1 MERSPAAN
9 AAEPPGEDGGFET
22 GQRRPPRITFS
33 DNSSSLIR
41 CIPNERATF
50 FVKIDCAEEDEA
62 ELLPFKFEWTR
73 GDIPIE
79 NSDRF
84 RITATSNAVQL
95 AVEHVQRED
104 AGHYTLFARTKSQ
117 DVVRRHVE
125 LIVEDRSTGDDP
137 PVFLRRLLDLSVK
150 VGTRTRLLTEIRSS
164 TDLKL
169 TWYRNDRRVCANDRI
184 TEVNE
189 GTFHYLEISPV
200 TLDDGGQWMLM
211 AENFGGRNSCLG
223 TLNVLVPKAY
233 KAPEFVEELRAVLTE
248 QGTVSLECK
257 VVGVPTPHLRWF
269 KDSKEIKAGDIF
281 ALTANADDPT
291 SLGTYTCEARNCM
304 GVTYS
309 SSKVHVV
316 GRGSREGSLKPADS
330 VASNAPPP
338 IFTNELRDL
347 SLLIGETIILG
358 CQVVVPPWP
367 KSVCWYNANGRV
379 ETGERYKLIEDG
391 LGVYMIEVKPSES
404 CDGGEWKCVVTSFD
418 GSVGITSCT
427 VAMDIPRNYRKPRF
441 MESLRAVLTE
451 EGLVSFECKV
461 VGFPTPVLKWFK
473 DGHELKPGDVYQ
485 LTGTNSLGTYCCIAR
500 NCMGETSST
509 AVLTVEDIQN
519 QLTEEE
525 RLVFSQQSQNQA
537 PKFLTGLKSTDAKIN
552 EPFQFKVVV
561 KATPDPILSWFRD
574 ELPIDPNE
582 RYNHYRGENEEWLLD
597 IRAVEFVDQAEWKC
611 VAVNDF
617 GTSITSCFLKLQI
630 PRHYK
635 KPRFLECLR
644 AVLTEEGAVN
654 LECKVIGVPQPALKW
669 YKDGV
674 ELKPGDIHRII
685 SGQDGTCCL
694 GTYTCEARNC
704 MGVVASSASLLG
716 FEDAQKGQQQKSEQL
731 HENELQRNYSL
742 STIQEERTS
751 QLYET
756 PVGDITI
763 DDKGDVSFSFDGKEV
778 SVSLYETP
786 DLTEEEA
793 LKIVEM
799 YADQISEH
807 VTEHNIVELPPLRFV
822 KETSQSGKLLMEAV
836 VIDIS
841 PEYFTVE
848 DDMRTEADMDDISIN
863 EITVHGSSGRED
875 KVDKETEQ
883 YVQQSF
889 DKMEEELSL
898 SAPIR
903 KRKKSKPTETD
914 EFFSL
919 SKASASGSQGEEE
932 TSDLQTFASAQMSA
946 SQKGASAAQNSPEKD
961 KDSVAPP
968 KRKKSKKPTDS
979 DSSKTTEDE
988 ARLQDISGAVGDGLL
1003 VRPSSHAKAVTDENE
1018 INKNLIALV
1027 PLAKLLRVIENHLTA
1042 VENEVMEQSTMMMTP
1057 SAADQSI
1064 AIIRNI
1070 IDPIKQIESKL
1081 RVYSGET
1088 QIDALIQSM
1097 DEDIRRLHM
1106 GLQVIEKCV
1115 EIDETGATLI
1125 QRTSVCIIDS
1135 VADQMKR
1142 ALEELKIVSR
1152 KFESE
1157 CLRSQI
1163 ELTADDIQ
1171 QGLEITQ
1178 GTIKSQALLQ
1188 EAQELEAAKHF
1199 SEAVEKMQE
1208 VPDSISFATI
1218 SEANL
1223 PSEASA
1229 LKEIC
1234 QPVAKIQE
1242 ALERVEMELSLEESE
1257 EQIYKKVHQKVL
1269 ESIVEPIKQLQSTL
1283 QAIEDKT
1290 ESLVGSES
1298 MEQKINMAILDIV
1311 TPPLFELNKGLEVI
1325 LNEKSD
1331 SVEGGMLT
1339 VSTVESMVPPL
1350 QEIQNGLAQ
1359 LGQDLESGQANVP
1372 QEEHRSEPALDVA
1385 DTQKLLQSFAQAV
1398 LHFETNIER
1407 ISPRLS
1413 SNVKIRL
1420 LNLKDELSALIST
1433 ILEKNITGHHI
1444 ELLDRL
1450 KRPVDELNY
1459 CIRQTEVKN
1468 MTGSLADLIEPL
1480 SMLQE
1485 NTQKGH
1491 GRLLTAREPDQQ
1503 ALQTLDNIR
1512 SIIRNVVIDI
1522 EEHEFKILQQE
1533 IQQDEEQA
1541 SQQQDKS
1548 FSALRKVLE
1557 TKVSLEEAV
1566 GNIETLQEALN
1577 KISESPKASERVK
1590 TSSNEAQVYL
1600 LRILQIAKGLAT
1612 FSEAETTL
1620 DVNEANTTRI
1630 LFECGKSFDDL
1641 AKALDSPESLT
1652 EIEFLNALNQF
1663 GDIVGQQKQ
1672 SMDEKLSIASP
1683 LSSLIHVLEN
1693 LKPPK
1698 ASMEDLSTLD
1708 DVSVLKSAAES
1719 LHTEPEA
1726 EPLSAEKPS
1735 PVAVLLSDLNQG
1747 ITSVLSH
1754 CEDPDVVSL
1763 TGTGA
1768 QQVQEALVK
1777 MQELQNSLALVQE
1790 TNVVE
1795 AAHPL
1800 SEASQQGTFAEAL
1813 CSLERCVL
1821 QVEECLAHSGVES
1834 LTDLELSKLKTL
1846 ATPLRDVRQYCEQID
1861 VQLLENVTDISTQGD
1876 ISELKSSGHQQ
1887 TVSDHVQEVA
1897 VIEEEPIVEVFD
1909 IQQGVA
1915 SGIKQLEACLEV
1927 TQTDANK
1934 ELQQVGQ
1941 IMEQLKSDL
1950 ENIQTAL
1957 VADTAQQETVLA
1969 QAEIART
1976 MFRLK
1981 ESLVHTYE
1989 SGLVDSLE
1997 NVESAFEDILL
2008 SLPILETQLAEEM
2021 FVKIEKA
2028 FGNFVAHCDRL
2039 AAVDHQQLKSLK
2051 KPIENLV
2058 RSIGAVAT
2066 QPTVDVDKSSA
2077 VVVQLQ
2083 TSLMAAFRS
2092 LNEVSEQVGND
2103 VLGGLLKTQSSLV
2116 TVFDFIENN
2125 DSIIRVIELL
2135 QEIDSIT
2142 AELKALCE
2150 IPVEPTVPIDI
2161 SVIIENVLS
2170 GKAFLTEIEEGLQA
2184 NSPQCV
2190 LLLDENTEDIA
2201 QLEATLIQIEKEIL
2215 SQPQL
2220 TQITAKQFT
2229 LIDTLQLQIRN
2240 LQEKLKK
2247 LNVFLSELQSQSD
2260 VSSPESAL
2268 DTNLDNKEGSGSQE
2282 DIEPEAK
2289 RAKLLEINQQ
2299 QVSDTSVFTQGEHLE
2314 TTQDSKK
2321 AKEKESEVQK
2331 EKQSY
2336 EEKALQGKSV
2346 VDQKEEDGLKPH
2358 PEKTVDPEIQQD
2370 VKSTF
2375 EKENDDKEVILEAL
2389 AKKLSQ
2395 SLNNIEN
2402 NEEIKSII
2410 ADSQDILDNIND
2422 IDKVSKLIFK
2432 LREHIVHTY
2441 DGKPPEEQADKELA
2455 EEIIESL
2462 FAACPDA
2469 TKQVIQNCIKEI
2481 KTNVI
2486 LTKAAIQLIDDSNMF
2501 TKPSLLVPKLVNL
2514 ERISEKTQMELNID
2528 KSSEKMICLQQ
2539 NLMDIFIILD
2549 DLVDKK
2555 TETINPKI
2563 EDIKKLLLSEY
2574 DYIEKK
2580 QGQLNTA
2587 VVHGKIEII
2596 TQKILTICEDFK
2608 DFIEKQNQNNE
2619 ALGIKEAEEKA
2630 EDVVDHL
2637 IEGQK
2642 SEIGATDEKQLK
2654 IETQK
2659 QADKDFKQESQK
2671 TKETVV
2677 AANKISEENIE
2688 ESIKPEIKET
2698 ETKLK
2703 NAKAL
2708 EKQIL
2713 EEKEIKVEAQKQA
2726 DKDVDQKSQ
2735 KPEVT
2740 EVVAEKISEENIEES
2755 IKPEIKE
2762 TETKSQKAEALEKQI
2777 LEEKQIEV
2785 EAQKQA
2791 DKDVNQKSQKP
2802 KVTEVVAEKISEENI
2817 EESIKPKLK
2826 ETETKSQ
2833 KAEAL
2838 EKQILKEK
2846 QMEVEA
2852 QKQADK
2858 DVDQKSQKPEVTEVV
2873 AEKISEENIE
2883 ESIKPEIKET
2893 KTKSQKAEALE
2904 KQILEK
2910 KQMETNAQKQADQ
2923 GLDQKSQKPEQTE
2936 VVTEKISD
2944 ENIEKSINPEIKE
2957 TETKSQKAEALEKQI
2972 LEEKQMEVEAQK
2984 QADKDVDQKSQKP
2997 EETEVVT
3004 EKISDE
3010 NIEKSIKPEIKET
3023 ETKSQKAEA
3032 LEKQILEEKQM
3043 EVEAQKQADKDVD
3056 QKSQKPEETEVVA
3069 EKISEENINESI
3081 KPEIKETETKS
3092 QKAEALEK
3100 QILEE
3105 KQMEVEAQKQAD
3117 KDVDQ
3122 KSQKPEVTEVVA
3134 EKISEENI
3142 EESIKPKLKETETK
3156 SQKAEA
3162 LEKQILK
3169 EKQMEVEAQKQADKD
3184 VDQKSQK
3191 PEVTEVVAEKI
3202 SEENIEES
3210 IKPEI
3215 KETKTKSQKAEA
3227 LEKQILEKKQME
3239 TNAQKQADQGLDQK
3253 SQKPEQTEVVTEK
3266 ISDENIEK
3274 SINPEI
3280 KETETKSQKAE
3291 ALEKQILEEKQM
3303 EVEAQKQADKDVD
3316 QKSQKPEETEVVTEK
3331 ISDENIEKSIKPEIK
3346 ETETKSQKAEA
3357 LEKQILEEK
3366 QMEVEAQKQAD
3377 KDVDQKSQKPEET
3390 EVVAE
3395 KISEENINESIKP
3408 EIKETE
3414 TKSQK
3419 AEALEKQILE
3429 EKQMEVEAQKQAN
3442 KDVDQKSQKPEETEV
3457 VTEKISDE
3465 NIEKSIKPEI
3475 KETETKSQ
3483 KAEALEKQILEEKQM
3498 EVEAQKQADK
3508 DVDQKSQKPEETEV
3522 VTEKISDENIEKSI
3536 KPEIKEMETKSQKAE
3551 ALEKQILEEK
3561 EMEVEAQKQADKD
3574 VDQKSQK
3581 SEETDVV
3588 AQKISEEN
3596 IEESIKP
3603 VIRETETKS
3612 QKAEALEKQIL
3623 EEKQMEVEA
3632 QKQADKDVDQ
3642 KSQKPEVTDVV
3653 AEKISEENINES
3665 IKPEI
3670 KETETKSQKAE
3681 ALEKQILEEKQME
3694 LEAQKQAHK
3703 DVDQKSQK
3711 PEVTEVVAEKISEE
3725 NIEESMKPEI
3735 KETET
3740 KSQKAEAL
3748 KKQILEEKQ
3757 MEVEA
3762 QKQANKDVDQ
3772 KSQKPEVTEV
3782 VAEKISE
3789 ENIEESIK
3797 PEIKETETKSQK
3809 AEALE
3814 KQILEEKQMEVE
3826 AQKQAN
3832 KDVDQKSQKPEV
3844 TEVVA
3849 EKTSVENI
3857 EKSIKP
3863 EIKEVETKSQKA
3875 EALEKQ
3881 ILEEKQM
3888 EVEAQRHVDKD
3899 VRQNSQQ
3906 REVSE
3911 IVVEKTLQDKPKKP
3925 EMARAV
3931 EKLVLAEKQ
3940 IEVEGQTQAETALE
3954 QKSQK
3959 TEVTEVVA
3967 EKIYEEKVEDSKKCE
3982 TKGSESK
3989 IEKAKSVEKQVLEE
4003 KKAKSQKERLTNLNV
4018 IFMKLSQEV
4027 IPSNNAILAESQYTI
4042 NNLEDIDAVAK
4053 LMLKIRDHIAYTFT
4067 GTKASDQKN
4076 KKLFELFIESL
4087 CDACPEATEQV
4098 MLNYLKEIR
4107 TNVILTKAAIQLID
4121 DCNMFT
4127 KPSLLI
4133 PKLVNLERVSN
4144 KIQSETHV
4152 DKSSEKM
4159 ISLQQSLMDIFV
4171 ILDDLLDEKTEI
4183 LKPRIEQIKTLLL
4196 TEYDYIEKKE
4206 GQLHTAVING
4216 KIKVVTQNILN
4227 IIEDLKQLTGE
4238 QCQESIKELE
4248 LGKVSQKEIAATDQI
4263 SKEIFEESR
4272 KAEKISEEKVEESQ
4286 KTEIKDSKTKSK
4298 KAKASEKKPIEEE
4311 KLEGKNQKQAEVA
4324 ADKKTQKAEVSEVVA
4339 ENISEEKVE
4348 ESQKAEIKD
4357 SEAKSKKAKASE
4369 KKSIEE
4375 EKLEDKN
4382 HKQAEVSADKK
4393 AQKADVSEVVAEKIS
4408 EDNVEEIQQPE
4419 IKDSEAKS
4427 KKAKALEKKPI
4438 EEEKLEGRNQKQA
4451 EVAADK
4457 KAQKAEV
4464 LEVVAEKISDEM
4476 VEESQKTKVKDSEAK
4491 SKKAKALEKEPI
4503 EEEKLEDKNQKQA
4516 EVAADKKTQKAE
4528 VSDVV
4533 AENISE
4539 EKVEESQKTEVKDS
4553 EIKSKK
4559 AKASEKKPIEEEKLE
4574 DKNQK
4579 QVEVAAD
4586 KKTQKAE
4593 VSEVVA
4599 EMLSEERVEES
4610 QKTEIKDSETKS
4622 KKAKAS
4628 EKKPIEEDKLED
4640 KNQKQAEV
4648 AADKKAQKAEASE
4661 VVAEKISEE
4670 NVKERQQTEVK
4681 DSEAKSKKAKA
4692 SEKKPIEEEKLEDK
4706 NQKQAE
4712 VAADKKAQKAEASE
4726 VVAEKISEKRVEE
4739 SQKAEIKD
4747 SEIKSKKAKASEKKP
4762 IEEEKLEDKNQKQA
4776 EVAADKEAQKAEV
4789 SEVVAEKISE
4799 EKVEERQK
4807 TEVKD
4812 SEAKSKKA
4820 KASEKKLIEEEQLE
4834 DKNQKQVEVAAGK
4847 KTQKAEVSEVVAEK
4861 ISEEKVEKSQKTEVK
4876 DSDAKSKKVK
4886 ASEKKPIEEE
4896 KLDDKNQKQVE
4907 VAADK
4912 KTQKAEAS
4920 EVVAEKI
4927 SEEKMQ
4933 ESQKGEVK
4941 DSDAKSKKAK
4951 ASEKKPIEEEKLE
4964 DKNQKQ
4970 TEIAADEKNKVNK
4983 IDDVNDGKVERT
4995 TVLDEESVIPKRKL
5009 YDAEETADS
5018 VSFQAYKSMG
5028 SEYKDRKESRSA
5040 KRKPTVDIQLTNRN
5054 TASGSDLKLTC
5065 GLSGHDMSVQWF
5077 KENCPIENGAKY
5089 KRTLNDGLSCLEIKS
5104 VELSDSGIY
5113 RCIASNQNGEV
5124 ETSCLVTIYE
5134 APSSKFGTPPI
5145 FTRNIRDAY
5154 HSQGNQ
5160 LTLECKVSGSPK
5172 PHIYWQRD
5180 NTLLPIEGSKYQ
5192 YAEQSDGVKL
5202 LTINNFGSNDSGLYT
5217 CYAESENGQM
5227 KISKFVQASDYVRE
5241 RTTEKKPIDKV
5252 IQEIKREE
5260 SAPASA
5266 SDNAAAK
5273 AKAREAKLRLNLE
5286 TSLKAMTIGSGN
5298 KAQLICYVTGI
5309 SEDVHWLRNEERV
5322 TKDARHKIYNINGAI
5337 SLEIYDARVEDSGH
5351 YRCVVKNSRQTVES
5365 AGQLSVLDQSTG
5377 SLPQSFS
5384 SGITESYDAQRNEIV
5399 LSCQVNGRPNVS
5411 WMRDDHS
5418 ICNNRYRAIE
5428 EPGGVRKLIIRNP
5441 ISSDCGIFACY
5452 AEHEDRI
5459 DSTSTTIKAADL
5471 KRLIN
5476 VSQEE
5481 ITSISDYDSSHW
5493 SRSQSHLSAGTQVNG
5508 NGELHRAGDRVLR
5521 SVGKAKPLFNT
5532 LLHDRTVSEGANL
5545 RLVCAVSGD
5554 ENTHIEWLKNHKPL
5568 PRGDNRYQTLY
5579 LNGEASLE
5587 IFAAVADDSG
5597 NYTCCATNDFGESL
5611 THAQLR
5617 VYKNFKEATLPSTF
5631 TQPIRDTYSLNE
5643 NELVLDCRVRGQP
5656 RPEIQWVKGTEPIEA
5671 SEKYKLSDQA
5681 DGYAKLTI
5689 VNPTEKD
5696 SGIYWCVARN
5706 EGAENKISHQVDFK
5720 GRQNYSLQ
5728 KTHGFFHRDPNKPHF
5743 LLPLGNQTVC
5753 NGGTVAI
5760 SAEFMQTSTP
5770 IEVKWLRDRRVVDGP
5785 NVKALADKGV
5795 YTLTIM
5801 NAGPE
5806 VEGTYTCRASNAFG
5820 RIESNVN
5827 VDVAVGA
5834 EKDERPPLFLSRPDT
5849 EMKIAVGDPFSLSFR
5864 IAGDPKPKLT
5874 FMKGTK
5880 DITQSDR
5887 VSKEVSDDYTR
5898 FSVQQAQISDSGT
5911 YFVVARNNF
5920 GTDRIFVTVTVNP
5933 RARSATPTQPR
5944 WGLPLDSY
5952 SDTSYFRDPPGCIST
5967 EPLVVDSGPTH
5978 ISLSWGKP
5986 VSANSAPV
5994 MAYKVE
6000 AWVVGH
6006 EGGAY
6011 WRELGLTPINSFDAF
6026 NLKANV
6032 EYHFRVTPK
6041 NRYGWGPTVQTSS
6054 PLQVGGVECLP
6065 EFVKILPGQAK
6076 ALLGSSFTLQCNMR
6090 GAPRPQVNWFKD
6102 GIQLSSSSERVK
6114 IRQIG
6119 STCALTIATVSELD
6133 SGRYTCEATNSKGRV
6148 STFARLQ
6155 VVSDSRIY
6163 EADSRLK
6170 EIAHGRNVAD
6180 VGDSLPIF
6188 TMRLRDRRV
6197 QVTYP
6202 VRLTCQIVGYPVPE
6216 ILWYK
6221 DDLPIHTGRKHLI
6234 SAEGQFFTLEIAAT
6248 TLDDSGTYTCLA
6260 KNELGSVSCHCTLV
6274 VDKGIRAYISPDFYV
6289 PLDPFYI
6296 FREGS
6301 EIRLST
6307 KVEAY
6312 PSVGVTWH
6320 RNGMRL
6326 RPSRRLT
6333 ATLDSN
6339 GFVELIIAEATVRDA
6354 GIYVCVASNVVGK
6367 VETIC
6372 RVAIEE
6378 EEDKAMAQPRQLEI
6392 PSIKTDDLPY
6402 SKEPLFV
6409 VKPRSSEAY
6418 EGDNVIIFCEVVG
6431 DPKPEVVWLRD
6442 FLNPEY
6448 YKDAP
6453 HFRRIGEGPEY
6464 RLEIPSAKLDFTG
6477 TYSVIA
6483 SNCHGEAKAVISLQI
6498 FAKDILNKSRMDK
6511 VHTRHGN
6518 IETLPRFVRNLR
6530 NLRCCDGDAISLE
6543 CHVEADPEPFII
6555 WEKDGHVVPSDRDYV
6570 MSFDG
6575 TKATLSIPRV
6585 YPEDEGEYTCVA
6597 KNSVGRS
6604 LSSACII
6611 VDVPEEKENMLSRQL
6626 TRPSGLLSAH
6636 STPRSTPRSTPA
6648 RSFSPLRLSY
6658 RTSSIDLSGISERR
6672 RSDARNAI
6680 TAPKFLAIPYNRVVE
6695 EGDSVRFQCA
6705 ISGHPTPWATW
6716 DKDGLIVTPTPRIA
6730 VKEIDDLR
6738 IIEID
6743 EVSFDDAG
6751 LYRVTLENDF
6761 GRIEATARLD
6771 VIRSSRYSKSPSVRS
6786 VRASSSR
6793 RNAHLYR
6800 RIMGPSTA
6808 IGGRMALASG
6818 YRGSSVP
6825 SVRFYHNN
6833 VELEESERV
6842 HILLQEEQSVALLI
6856 VDNVA
6861 REDEGLYTCII
6872 SGDHDPLISSTAV
6885 TFHEPNAE
6893 IPRRR
6898 AVITEPLP
6906 EITKSLEG
6914 EVIDLCCAIDCD
6926 EPYSYVWLR
6935 NGEILPDSDE
6945 FNYIDHGNGR
6955 LCLRI
6960 NDAFDIDSGTYSCQ
6974 VFTDSASPWSWS
6986 STCHSDALSM
6996 DCSTSGELC
7005 VLERDLRRQNEECVQ
7020 LLKSPLPVVCG
7031 TGEEALFYARVF
7043 PCQAEAEWY
7052 LNGQLLAPSDDS
7064 LNMTLESYPDGIR
7077 LLRMRDVSTSR
7088 SGEICLQVKHPQAE
7102 SRRIPAARTYTTL
7115 LVLPAIRGN
7124 SSGSSLAARSCILR
7138 RPEDCTAL
7146 IGGHVRLSVRFEPFP
7161 GTKVVWYKAC
7171 HPIVESS
7178 NVTIRTSGQQSTL
7191 YITDIS
7197 ADDSGK
7203 YTVEVMNDYGVE
7215 ASAASVAVE
7224 GPPEPPSGQPS
7235 VSLGPDRVAVAWCGP
7250 PYDGGCMITGFII
7263 EMQTLGEDC
7272 DADNWQQVTRVVD
7285 TLAYTVKNLQPQRQ
7299 YRFRIRAENIHGRSE
7314 PGQASELVQITGKPQ
7329 RSTADASDLFGQSV
7343 SVQSGGD
7350 FKSRFEIIEELGKGR
7365 FGIVYKV
7372 QERGQPEQ
7380 LLAAKVI
7387 KCIKAH
7393 DRQKVLE
7400 EISIMRSLQHPK
7412 LLQLAASFESPRE
7425 IVMVMEY
7432 ITGGELFERVV
7443 ADDFTL
7449 TEMDCILFLRQVCDG
7464 VAYMHGQSVVHLDLK
7479 PENIMCHTRTSH
7491 QIKIIDFGL
7500 AQRLDTNAPVRVLFG
7515 TPEFIPPE
7523 IISYEPIGFKSDMW
7537 SVGVICYVLLSGLSP
7552 FMGDT
7557 DVETFSN
7564 ITRADY
7570 DYDDEAFDCVSQE
7583 AKDFISQLL
7592 VHRKEDRLTA
7602 QQCLESKWLCQR
7614 HDEHL
7619 SNNKICTDKLKKFII
7634 RRKWQKTGNAIR
7646 ALGRMANLSVS
7657 RRNSAIAMGALSSP
7671 RPSISGLS
7679 MLTAS
7684 AIGMGMGM
7692 STQMSSLHEEEDDFS
7707 AEMPPVEKR
7716 TVLKLRDKSQCSE
7729 RSDSGYSECS
7739 NCSGAQETLLL
7750 SLAKSKLEAIAKA
7763 SSSSLSVVQD
7773 TELHPVSLELPA
7785 KGGEAI
7791 MRSDFTNTI
7800 KMRKKSLEDSAAR
7813 EKPKSKP
7820 QVKPLCES
7828 KLKVS
7833 QLKDRFQ
7840 ASPAPASA
7848 SASAANKPPLAF
7860 EPYKIAKVAS
7870 VGRISRTEESGKTGR
7885 GTGASLPSGATKG
7898 RPPQARSMPSSP
7910 LPQRSATPTRLM
7922 SQRVREAAERLA
7934 QQHTVASAQR
7944 QFGNAKGNGTAN
7956 ASSNGNGNTASTAST
7971 ETGRESRARR
7981 LINRFNNETQHI
7993 TS

>member
-9 AAEPPGEDGGFET
+9 AAEPPGEDGGFEAD
-22 GQRRPPRITFS
+22 QRRPPRITFS

-50 FVKIDCAEEDEA
+50 FVKIDCAEEDEP

-189 GTFHYLEISPV
+189 GTFHYLEVSPV

-338 IFTNELRDL
+338 IFTNELRDM
-347 SLLIGETIILG
+347 SLLIGDTIILG

-379 ETGERYKLIEDG
+379 ETAERYKLIEDG

-519 QLTEEE
+519 QLTDEE
-525 RLVFSQQSQNQA
+525 RLVFTQQNQNQA

-597 IRAVEFVDQAEWKC
+597 IKAVEFVDQAEWKC

-716 FEDAQKGQQQKSEQL
+716 FEDAQKSQQQKSEQL

-863 EITVHGSSGRED
+863 EITVHGSSGREE
-875 KVDKETEQ
+875 KVDKETQQ
-883 YVQQSF
+883 YVQESF

-946 SQKGASAAQNSPEKD
+946 SQKGASGAQTSPEKD
-961 KDSVAPP
+961 KDSTAPP

-1003 VRPSSHAKAVTDENE
+1003 VTPSSHAKAVTDENE

-1027 PLAKLLRVIENHLTA
+1027 PLAKLLKVIENHLTA

-1157 CLRSQI
+1157 CLRAQI

-1290 ESLVGSES
+1290 ESLAGSES

-1359 LGQDLESGQANVP
+1359 LGQDLESGQATMP

-1433 ILEKNITGHHI
+1433 ILERDITGHHV

-1630 LFECGKSFDDL
+1630 LFECGKSFADL
-1641 AKALDSPESLT
+1641 AKALDSPDSLT
-1652 EIEFLNALNQF
+1652 EKEFINALNQF

-1683 LSSLIHVLEN
+1683 LSSLIHVLDN
-1693 LKPPK
+1693 LKPLK

-1719 LHTEPEA
+1719 LPTEPEA

-1735 PVAVLLSDLNQG
+1735 PFAVLLSDLNQG

-1763 TGTGA
+1763 SGTGA
-1768 QQVQEALVK
+1768 QHVQEALVK

-1821 QVEECLAHSGVES
+1821 QVEECMAHSGVES
-1834 LTDLELSKLKTL
+1834 LTDLELSKLKAL

-1861 VQLLENVTDISTQGD
+1861 VQLLENLADISTQGD
-1876 ISELKSSGHQQ
+1876 ISDLKSSGHQQ
-1887 TVSDHVQEVA
+1887 TVSDHIQEVA
-1897 VIEEEPIVEVFD
+1897 VVEEEPKVEVFD

-1934 ELQQVGQ
+1934 ELQQVGK

-1957 VADTAQQETVLA
+1957 VTDTVQQETVLA

-2021 FVKIEKA
+2021 FGKIEKA
-2028 FGNFVAHCDRL
+2028 FGNFVAYCERL
-2039 AAVDHQQLKSLK
+2039 EAVDHQQLKTLK
-2051 KPIENLV
+2051 NPIENLA

-2092 LNEVSEQVGND
+2092 LNEASEQVGNE

-2125 DSIIRVIELL
+2125 DNTIRVIELL

-2142 AELKALCE
+2142 SELKALSE

-2184 NSPQCV
+2184 NSPQCI

-2201 QLEATLIQIEKEIL
+2201 QLEATLVQIEKEIL

-2229 LIDTLQLQIRN
+2229 LIDTLQLQISI

-2268 DTNLDNKEGSGSQE
+2268 DTDLDNKEGSGSQE

-2289 RAKLLEINQQ
+2289 RPKLLEIDQQ
-2299 QVSDTSVFTQGEHLE
+2299 LDSDTSVITQEVPPE
-2314 TTQDSKK
+2314 TTEDSKK
-2321 AKEKESEVQK
+2321 SKKKESETQTENQLK
-2331 EKQSY
+2331 EKSVIDLKVT
-2336 EEKALQGKSV
+2336 EPTLEKAKI
-2346 VDQKEEDGLKPH
+2346 DKMEKPSELASQVAS
-2358 PEKTVDPEIQQD
+2358 PEC
-2370 VKSTF
+2370 
-2375 EKENDDKEVILEAL
+2375 ILEAL
-2389 AKKLSQ
+2389 TEKLSQ
-2395 SLNNIEN
+2395 SLNNSAN

-2410 ADSQDILDNIND
+2410 TESQDILENIND
-2422 IDKVSKLIFK
+2422 IDKVSKSIFK

-2441 DGKPPEEQADKELA
+2441 DGKPPEEQTDKELA

-2462 FAACPDA
+2462 FDACPEA
-2469 TKQVIQNCIKEI
+2469 TEHVIQNYIKEI

-2486 LTKAAIQLIDDSNMF
+2486 LTKAAIQLIDDSKMF

-2514 ERISEKTQMELNID
+2514 ERISEKTQLEQHFD
-2528 KSSEKMICLQQ
+2528 KSSEKMISLQQ

-2549 DLVDKK
+2549 DLLDEK
-2555 TETINPKI
+2555 TEKINPKI
-2563 EDIKKLLLSEY
+2563 EEIKKILLSEY

-2587 VVHGKIEII
+2587 VIHGQIQII

-2608 DFIEKQNQNNE
+2608 DLIEKQNQNKDE
-2619 ALGIKEAEEKA
+2619 AIEIKIAEEKA
-2630 EDVVDHL
+2630 EDVVDHSVT
-2637 IEGQK
+2637 EQK
-2642 SEIGATDEKQLK
+2642 SEISVTANKSESARVLEKHILDEMQLEIEVQKQADKDLEQESQEPEVTEVVVEKVSEEKIEELKKTEMKDTDTTSEMAKVLEKQILEEMQLEVKAHTQADTDVEPKSQIPEVSEIVVEKISEEKIADPKQAEIKDTETKSEKVEAVDEQILAEQYLDVTTQKQDDEQKPEASEVVSEKISEEIIEESKKPETKKTETKSQKAEALEKRLLEEKQLEVEAQKQADKDVEQKPQKSEESEVVAEK
-2654 IETQK
+2654 IFQEKIEEPKKPEIKDADTKSVMAKVLEKQILEDKQMEVEAQKQADNDFEQKSQKPEVSEVVAEKTSEEKIEEPKKAEIKDTEIISEKAEDLDKQILPEQHMDVETQK
-2659 QADKDFKQESQK
+2659 QADQDAEQK
-2671 TKETVV
+2671 HQKPETCEVISE
-2677 AANKISEENIE
+2677 KISEENIE
-2688 ESIKPEIKET
+2688 VPKKPKIMETDTKSQKAEALEKRLIEEKQLEIEAQKQSDKDVELKYQKPEVTEVVAEKISQEKIDEPKKPEIKDT
-2698 ETKLK
+2698 ENKAEK
-2703 NAKAL
+2703 AKAL

-2713 EEKEIKVEAQKQA
+2713 EERLMEVEAQTQANTDVEQKSLIPEVTEVVAEKISVEKTEEPKKPEIKDTDAKSEKAKVLEKHILEDKQMEVDAQKQA
-2726 DKDVDQKSQ
+2726 DKDIEQKSQ

-2740 EVVAEKISEENIEES
+2740 EVVAEKISEEKIEDPK
-2755 IKPEIKE
+2755 KPELTD
-2762 TETKSQKAEALEKQI
+2762 TETKSEKAKALEKQI
-2777 LEEKQIEV
+2777 LEEKQLEVEAQKPADRDVEQKSQKPEVSEVVVEKVSEEKIEDPKKPELTDTETKSEKAKALEKQVLEEKQLEVKAQKPADRDVEQKSQKPEVSEVVVEKMSEEKIEDAKKAEIKDTETKSEKVEAVDEQILAEQHLDVATREHIDKDGQQKPESSEVVSEKISEENIEEPKRPEIKAEALEKRLLEEKQYEV

-2791 DKDVNQKSQKP
+2791 DKDV
-2802 KVTEVVAEKISEENI
+2802 V
-2817 EESIKPKLK
+2817 
-2826 ETETKSQ
+2826 
-2833 KAEAL
+2833 
-2838 EKQILKEK
+2838 
-2846 QMEVEA
+2846 
-2852 QKQADK
+2852 
-2858 DVDQKSQKPEVTEVV
+2858 QKSQKPEVTEVF

-2883 ESIKPEIKET
+2883 VPKKPVIT
-2893 KTKSQKAEALE
+2893 
-2904 KQILEK
+2904 
-2910 KQMETNAQKQADQ
+2910 D
-2923 GLDQKSQKPEQTE
+2923 
-2936 VVTEKISD
+2936 
-2944 ENIEKSINPEIKE
+2944 
-2957 TETKSQKAEALEKQI
+2957 TETKSEKAKALEKQI
-2972 LEEKQMEVEAQK
+2972 LEEKQLEVETQK
-2984 QADKDVDQKSQKP
+2984 QADRDV
-2997 EETEVVT
+2997 E
-3004 EKISDE
+3004 
-3010 NIEKSIKPEIKET
+3010 
-3023 ETKSQKAEA
+3023 
-3032 LEKQILEEKQM
+3032 
-3043 EVEAQKQADKDVD
+3043 
-3056 QKSQKPEETEVVA
+3056 
-3069 EKISEENINESI
+3069 
-3081 KPEIKETETKS
+3081 
-3092 QKAEALEK
+3092 
-3100 QILEE
+3100 
-3105 KQMEVEAQKQAD
+3105 
-3117 KDVDQ
+3117 Q
-3122 KSQKPEVTEVVA
+3122 KSQKPEVTKVVPG
-3134 EKISEENI
+3134 KISEENI
-3142 EESIKPKLKETETK
+3142 EESK
-3156 SQKAEA
+3156 
-3162 LEKQILK
+3162 
-3169 EKQMEVEAQKQADKD
+3169 
-3184 VDQKSQK
+3184 
-3191 PEVTEVVAEKI
+3191 
-3202 SEENIEES
+3202 
-3210 IKPEI
+3210 KPEI
-3215 KETKTKSQKAEA
+3215 KET
-3227 LEKQILEKKQME
+3227 
-3239 TNAQKQADQGLDQK
+3239 
-3253 SQKPEQTEVVTEK
+3253 QT
-3266 ISDENIEK
+3266 
-3274 SINPEI
+3274 
-3280 KETETKSQKAE
+3280 Q
-3291 ALEKQILEEKQM
+3291 
-3303 EVEAQKQADKDVD
+3303 
-3316 QKSQKPEETEVVTEK
+3316 
-3331 ISDENIEKSIKPEIK
+3331 
-3346 ETETKSQKAEA
+3346 
-3357 LEKQILEEK
+3357 
-3366 QMEVEAQKQAD
+3366 
-3377 KDVDQKSQKPEET
+3377 
-3390 EVVAE
+3390 
-3395 KISEENINESIKP
+3395 
-3408 EIKETE
+3408 
-3414 TKSQK
+3414 
-3419 AEALEKQILE
+3419 
-3429 EKQMEVEAQKQAN
+3429 
-3442 KDVDQKSQKPEETEV
+3442 
-3457 VTEKISDE
+3457 
-3465 NIEKSIKPEI
+3465 
-3475 KETETKSQ
+3475 
-3483 KAEALEKQILEEKQM
+3483 
-3498 EVEAQKQADK
+3498 
-3508 DVDQKSQKPEETEV
+3508 
-3522 VTEKISDENIEKSI
+3522 
-3536 KPEIKEMETKSQKAE
+3536 
-3551 ALEKQILEEK
+3551 
-3561 EMEVEAQKQADKD
+3561 
-3574 VDQKSQK
+3574 
-3581 SEETDVV
+3581 
-3588 AQKISEEN
+3588 
-3596 IEESIKP
+3596 
-3603 VIRETETKS
+3603 
-3612 QKAEALEKQIL
+3612 
-3623 EEKQMEVEA
+3623 
-3632 QKQADKDVDQ
+3632 
-3642 KSQKPEVTDVV
+3642 
-3653 AEKISEENINES
+3653 
-3665 IKPEI
+3665 
-3670 KETETKSQKAE
+3670 
-3681 ALEKQILEEKQME
+3681 
-3694 LEAQKQAHK
+3694 
-3703 DVDQKSQK
+3703 
-3711 PEVTEVVAEKISEE
+3711 
-3725 NIEESMKPEI
+3725 
-3735 KETET
+3735 
-3740 KSQKAEAL
+3740 SQKAEAL

-3757 MEVEA
+3757 LEVEA
-3762 QKQANKDVDQ
+3762 QKQANKIVEQQSQKPEESEVVVEKISQEKIDEPKKPEIKDTENKAEKAKALEKQILEERLMEVEAQTQANTDVEQ
-3772 KSQKPEVTEV
+3772 KSLIPEVTEV
-3782 VAEKISE
+3782 VAEKISVEKTE
-3789 ENIEESIK
+3789 EPKK
-3797 PEIKETETKSQK
+3797 PEIKDTDAKSEK
-3809 AEALE
+3809 AKVLE
-3814 KQILEEKQMEVE
+3814 KHILEDKQMEVD
-3826 AQKQAN
+3826 AQKQAD
-3832 KDVDQKSQKPEV
+3832 KDIEQKSQKPEV
-3844 TEVVA
+3844 SEVDA
-3849 EKTSVENI
+3849 EKVSQ
-3857 EKSIKP
+3857 EKID
-3863 EIKEVETKSQKA
+3863 E
-3875 EALEKQ
+3875 
-3881 ILEEKQM
+3881 
-3888 EVEAQRHVDKD
+3888 
-3899 VRQNSQQ
+3899 
-3906 REVSE
+3906 
-3911 IVVEKTLQDKPKKP
+3911 PKKP
-3925 EMARAV
+3925 E
-3931 EKLVLAEKQ
+3931 EKDTENEPEKAKSLEKQVLEGKQ
-3940 IEVEGQTQAETALE
+3940 IEAQKHADTDVE
-3954 QKSQK
+3954 QKFQK
-3959 TEVTEVVA
+3959 TEVTEVDA
-3967 EKIYEEKVEDSKKCE
+3967 EKTSEK
-3982 TKGSESK
+3982 K
-3989 IEKAKSVEKQVLEE
+3989 IEDHKKGTDTKAENSKALEKQVLEE
-4003 KKAKSQKERLTNLNV
+4003 KKAKSQEEVLKTLNDRLTD
-4018 IFMKLSQEV
+4018 LSQEV
-4027 IPSNNAILAESQYTI
+4027 SFSNNDILAECQYTI
-4042 NNLEDIDAVAK
+4042 NNLEDINAVAK
-4053 LMLKIRDHIAYTFT
+4053 FMFKIREHIVHVYS
-4067 GTKASDQKN
+4067 GTKAADQKG
-4076 KKLFELFIESL
+4076 KELFESFIESL
-4087 CDACPEATEQV
+4087 CDACPEAAEQV
-4098 MLNYLKEIR
+4098 IHNYLKEIK

-4133 PKLVNLERVSN
+4133 PKLVNLERVSM
-4144 KIQSETHV
+4144 KIQSQTHV
-4152 DKSSEKM
+4152 DKSSGKM

-4183 LKPRIEQIKTLLL
+4183 LKPKIEQIKTILLSD
-4196 TEYDYIEKKE
+4196 YDYVEKKE

-4216 KIKVVTQNILN
+4216 KIKIVTQNILTV
-4227 IIEDLKQLTGE
+4227 IEDLKEMTDKQS
-4238 QCQESIKELE
+4238 QKSIKELNQGE
-4248 LGKVSQKEIAATDQI
+4248 NVQKEISAGEEDQKGLKVLTDQ
-4263 SKEIFEESR
+4263 
-4272 KAEKISEEKVEESQ
+4272 ISEEKVEESQ
-4286 KTEIKDSKTKSK
+4286 TTEVMDSEAKSEI
-4298 KAKASEKKPIEEE
+4298 AKSSEKKPKEEE
-4311 KLEGKNQKQAEVA
+4311 KLEDKNQKQTETA
-4324 ADKKTQKAEVSEVVA
+4324 ADKKNQKAEVFEVVA
-4339 ENISEEKVE
+4339 ENIFEEKVE
-4348 ESQKAEIKD
+4348 ESQTTEVKD

-4369 KKSIEE
+4369 KI
-4375 EKLEDKN
+4375 
-4382 HKQAEVSADKK
+4382 
-4393 AQKADVSEVVAEKIS
+4393 
-4408 EDNVEEIQQPE
+4408 
-4419 IKDSEAKS
+4419 
-4427 KKAKALEKKPI
+4427 PI
-4438 EEEKLEGRNQKQA
+4438 EEEKLEGRNQKQT
-4451 EVAADK
+4451 ETAADK
-4457 KAQKAEV
+4457 KAQKGEV
-4464 LEVVAEKISDEM
+4464 SEVVAEKISVEK
-4476 VEESQKTKVKDSEAK
+4476 VEESQTTEVKDSDAK
-4491 SKKAKALEKEPI
+4491 SKRAKASEKMPI
-4503 EEEKLEDKNQKQA
+4503 EEEKLEDKNQKLT
-4516 EVAADKKTQKAE
+4516 ETAADKKA
-4528 VSDVV
+4528 
-4533 AENISE
+4533 
-4539 EKVEESQKTEVKDS
+4539 
-4553 EIKSKK
+4553 
-4559 AKASEKKPIEEEKLE
+4559 
-4574 DKNQK
+4574 
-4579 QVEVAAD
+4579 
-4586 KKTQKAE
+4586 QKAE

-4599 EMLSEERVEES
+4599 EKISVEKVEES
-4610 QKTEIKDSETKS
+4610 QT
-4622 KKAKAS
+4622 
-4628 EKKPIEEDKLED
+4628 
-4640 KNQKQAEV
+4640 
-4648 AADKKAQKAEASE
+4648 
-4661 VVAEKISEE
+4661 
-4670 NVKERQQTEVK
+4670 TEVK

-4712 VAADKKAQKAEASE
+4712 IALDKKAQKAEVSEVVAEKIFEEKVEESQKTEVKDSEAKSKKAKASEKIPIEEEKLEDKNQKQGQVDVDKKAQKAEVSE
-4726 VVAEKISEKRVEE
+4726 VVAEKISE
-4739 SQKAEIKD
+4739 A
-4747 SEIKSKKAKASEKKP
+4747 KSKKAKALEKKP

-4776 EVAADKEAQKAEV
+4776 EIALDKKAQKAEVSEIIAQKISEEMVQESQKSEVKDSDAKSKKAKALEKKPIEEEKLEDKNQKQSQIDADKKTQKADVSEVVAEKISDEKVEESQKTEAKDSEAKSKKAKALEKMPIQDEKLEDKNQKHSEIASDKKAQKAEV

-4799 EKVEERQK
+4799 EKVEESLK
-4807 TEVKD
+4807 SEVKD
-4812 SEAKSKKA
+4812 SGAKS
-4820 KASEKKLIEEEQLE
+4820 E
-4834 DKNQKQVEVAAGK
+4834 NQKQAEVAVDK
-4847 KTQKAEVSEVVAEK
+4847 KAQKAEVSEVVAEK
-4861 ISEEKVEKSQKTEVK
+4861 ISEEKVEESEKTEVMDSAAKSKKAKSSEKKSIEEEKLEDKNQKQAEVAVNKKAQKAEVSEVVAEKISEEKVVESQKTEVK
-4876 DSDAKSKKVK
+4876 DSEAKSKKAKSSEKKSIEEEKLEDKNQKQAEIAADKIAQKAEVSVVVEEKISEEKVEERKKTEVMDSDAKSKKAKSAKKKSIEEEKLEDKNQKQAEITVDKKAQKAEVSEVVAEKISEEKVEESQKSEVKDSGVKSEKAKASEKKPIEEETLEDKKQQQAEIAADKKAQKGEVLEVVAEKMSEEKVEERQKTEVKDSKDKTKKAK

-4896 KLDDKNQKQVE
+4896 KLEGKNKKE
-4907 VAADK
+4907 AEIATDK
-4912 KTQKAEAS
+4912 KAQKAEVS
-4920 EVVAEKI
+4920 EVVAENI
-4927 SEEKMQ
+4927 SKDNVEER
-4933 ESQKGEVK
+4933 QKTDVK
-4941 DSDAKSKKAK
+4941 DSKDKTKKAK

-4964 DKNQKQ
+4964 DQNQKQ
-4970 TEIAADEKNKVNK
+4970 AEVAADKKDNK
-4983 IDDVNDGKVERT
+4983 IVDVNDVKVDAERT
-4995 TVLDEESVIPKRKL
+4995 AVLDDELVIPKRKP
-5009 YDAEETADS
+5009 YDAEETVDS
-5018 VSFQAYKSMG
+5018 SSLQTYKSMG
-5028 SEYKDRKESRSA
+5028 TEYKDRKESRSA

-5065 GLSGHDMSVQWF
+5065 GLSGHDMTVQWF

-5089 KRTLNDGLSCLEIKS
+5089 RRTLNDGLSCLEIKS
-5104 VELSDSGIY
+5104 VELTDSGIY

-5154 HSQGNQ
+5154 HSQDNQ

-5180 NTLLPIEGSKYQ
+5180 NTLLPIEGTKYQ

-5202 LTINNFGSNDSGLYT
+5202 LTITNFGSNDSGLYT

-5241 RTTEKKPIDKV
+5241 RTAEKKPIDKV

-5260 SAPASA
+5260 SSPASPN
-5266 SDNAAAK
+5266 DNAAAK
-5273 AKAREAKLRLNLE
+5273 TKAREAKLRLNLE

-5309 SEDVHWLRNEERV
+5309 IEDVHWLRNDERV

-5377 SLPQSFS
+5377 NLPQSFS
-5384 SGITESYDAQRNEIV
+5384 SGIIESYDAQRNEIV

-5481 ITSISDYDSSHW
+5481 IPSISDHDSSLW
-5493 SRSQSHLSAGTQVNG
+5493 SRSQSHLSSGSQVNG

-5521 SVGKAKPLFNT
+5521 SVGKAKPLFHT

-5545 RLVCAVSGD
+5545 RLLCAVSGD

-5568 PRGDNRYQTLY
+5568 PRDNRYQTLY
-5579 LNGEASLE
+5579 MNGEASLE

-5617 VYKNFKEATLPSTF
+5617 VYKHFKEATLPSTF

-5656 RPEIQWVKGTEPIEA
+5656 RPEIQWVKGTEPIE
-5671 SEKYKLSDQA
+5671 SNEKYKLSDQA

-5696 SGIYWCVARN
+5696 SGVYWCVARN

-5720 GRQNYSLQ
+5720 GRQHYSLQ

-5785 NVKALADKGV
+5785 NVKALTDKGV

-5864 IAGDPKPKLT
+5864 IAGEPKPKLT

-6026 NLKANV
+6026 NLKPNV

-6054 PLQVGGVECLP
+6054 ALQVGGVECLP

-6221 DDLPIHTGRKHLI
+6221 DDQLIHTDRKHLI

-6339 GFVELIIAEATVRDA
+6339 GFVELIIAEATMRDA

-6378 EEDKAMAQPRQLEI
+6378 EENKSMASSRQLEI

-6453 HFRRIGEGPEY
+6453 HFRRIGDGPEY

-6842 HILLQEEQSVALLI
+6842 HILLQEEESMALLI
-6856 VDNVA
+6856 VDNVT
-6861 REDEGLYTCII
+6861 REDEGLYTCIF

-6885 TFHEPNAE
+6885 TFHEPNTE
-6893 IPRRR
+6893 ILRRR

-6914 EVIDLCCAIDCD
+6914 EVIDLCCAIQCD

-6960 NDAFDIDSGTYSCQ
+6960 NDAFDIDSGIYSCQ
-6974 VFTDSASPWSWS
+6974 VFTSGINDSASTWNWNWS
-6986 STCHSDALSM
+6986 STCHSDSLSISSEC

-7005 VLERDLRRQNEECVQ
+7005 VLERDLRGQDEECVQ

-7031 TGEEALFYARVF
+7031 SGEEALFYARVF

-7052 LNGQLLAPSDDS
+7052 LNGQLLAHSDDS
-7064 LNMTLESYPDGIR
+7064 LNMTLESYPENGIR
-7077 LLRMRDVSTSR
+7077 LLRMRDVTASR

-7102 SRRIPAARTYTTL
+7102 TRRIPATRTYTTL

-7124 SSGSSLAARSCILR
+7124 SSSSSLAARSCILR

-7146 IGGHVRLSVRFEPFP
+7146 IGGHVRLSVRYEPFP
-7161 GTKVVWYKAC
+7161 GTKVIWYKAC

-7263 EMQTLGEDC
+7263 EMQTIGEDC
-7272 DADNWQQVTRVVD
+7272 DKDNWQQVTRVVD
-7285 TLAYTVKNLQPQRQ
+7285 TLAYTVKNLQPQLQ

-7314 PGQASELVQITGKPQ
+7314 PGQASELVQITSKPQ
-7329 RSTADASDLFGQSV
+7329 RTTADVTDHFGQSV

-7387 KCIKAH
+7387 KCIKSQ

-7464 VAYMHGQSVVHLDLK
+7464 VAYMHSQSVVHLDLK

-7500 AQRLDTNAPVRVLFG
+7500 AQRLDTKAPVRVLFG

-7592 VHRKEDRLTA
+7592 VHRKEERLTA

-7614 HDEHL
+7614 HDDHL

-7646 ALGRMANLSVS
+7646 ALGRMASLSVS

-7684 AIGMGMGM
+7684 AIGIGM
-7692 STQMSSLHEEEDDFS
+7692 SSQMTSLHEEEDDFS
-7707 AEMPPVEKR
+7707 VEMPPVEKR

-7763 SSSSLSVVQD
+7763 SSSSPTVVQD
-7773 TELHPVSLELPA
+7773 AELHPVTLELPA

-7813 EKPKSKP
+7813 EKPKAKP
-7820 QVKPLCES
+7820 QVKPL
-7828 KLKVS
+7828 
-7833 QLKDRFQ
+7833 
-7840 ASPAPASA
+7840 
-7848 SASAANKPPLAF
+7848 
-7860 EPYKIAKVAS
+7860 
-7870 VGRISRTEESGKTGR
+7870 
-7885 GTGASLPSGATKG
+7885 
-7898 RPPQARSMPSSP
+7898 
-7910 LPQRSATPTRLM
+7910 
-7922 SQRVREAAERLA
+7922 
-7934 QQHTVASAQR
+7934 
-7944 QFGNAKGNGTAN
+7944 
-7956 ASSNGNGNTASTAST
+7956 
-7971 ETGRESRARR
+7971 
-7981 LINRFNNETQHI
+7981 
-7993 TS
+7993 

>member
-1 MERSPAAN
+1 MESSPAAN
-9 AAEPPGEDGGFET
+9 AAEPPGEDGGSEA
-22 GQRRPPRITFS
+22 GQRQPPRITFS

-50 FVKIDCAEEDEA
+50 FVKIDCAEEDEP
-62 ELLPFKFEWTR
+62 ELLPFKFEWSR
-73 GDIPIE
+73 GEIPIE

-184 TEVNE
+184 TEINE
-189 GTFHYLEISPV
+189 GTFHYLEVSPV

-211 AENFGGRNSCLG
+211 AENYGGRNSCLG
-223 TLNVLVPKAY
+223 TLTVLVPKAY
-233 KAPEFVEELRAVLTE
+233 KTPEFVEELRAVLTE

-338 IFTNELRDL
+338 IFTNELRDM
-347 SLLIGETIILG
+347 SLLIGDTIILG

-379 ETGERYKLIEDG
+379 DSAERYKLIEDG

-519 QLTEEE
+519 QLTDEE
-525 RLVFSQQSQNQA
+525 RLVFTEQSQNQA
-537 PKFLTGLKSTDAKIN
+537 PRFLTGLKSTDAKIN

-582 RYNHYRGENEEWLLD
+582 RYNHYRGENEEYLLD
-597 IRAVEFVDQAEWKC
+597 IKSVEFVDQAEWKC

-716 FEDAQKGQQQKSEQL
+716 FEDAQKSQQQKSEQL

-763 DDKGDVSFSFDGKEV
+763 DEKGDVSFSFDGKEV

-883 YVQQSF
+883 YVQESF

-946 SQKGASAAQNSPEKD
+946 SQKGASGAPTSPEKD

-1003 VRPSSHAKAVTDENE
+1003 VTPSSHAKAVTDEEE

-1027 PLAKLLRVIENHLTA
+1027 PLAKLLKVIENHLSA

-1088 QIDALIQSM
+1088 QIDVLIQSM

-1157 CLRSQI
+1157 CLRAQI

-1257 EQIYKKVHQKVL
+1257 EQIYRKVHQKVL

-1283 QAIEDKT
+1283 QSIEDKT
-1290 ESLVGSES
+1290 ESLAGSES

-1359 LGQDLESGQANVP
+1359 LGQDLESGQASLP
-1372 QEEHRSEPALDVA
+1372 QEELRSEPALDVA

-1433 ILEKNITGHHI
+1433 ILERDITGHHV

-1630 LFECGKSFDDL
+1630 LFECGKSFADL

-1652 EIEFLNALNQF
+1652 ENEFLNALNQF

-1693 LKPPK
+1693 LKPLR

-1719 LHTEPEA
+1719 LPTEPEA
-1726 EPLSAEKPS
+1726 EHLRSEKPS
-1735 PVAVLLSDLNQG
+1735 SVAVLLSDLNQG

-1763 TGTGA
+1763 SGTAAG
-1768 QQVQEALVK
+1768 QQVQAALVK

-1800 SEASQQGTFAEAL
+1800 SEASLQGTFAEAL

-1821 QVEECLAHSGVES
+1821 QVEECMAHSGVES
-1834 LTDLELSKLKTL
+1834 MSDLELSKLKVL
-1846 ATPLRDVRQYCEQID
+1846 ATPLADLRQYCEQID
-1861 VQLLENVTDISTQGD
+1861 VQLLENVADISTQGD
-1876 ISELKSSGHQQ
+1876 ISDLKSSGHQQ
-1887 TVSDHVQEVA
+1887 TVSDHIQEVA
-1897 VIEEEPIVEVFD
+1897 VVEEEPQVEVFD

-1934 ELQQVGQ
+1934 ELQQVGK

-1957 VADTAQQETVLA
+1957 VTDSVQQETVLA

-2021 FVKIEKA
+2021 FGKIEKS
-2028 FGNFVAHCDRL
+2028 FVNFVAYCERL
-2039 AAVDHQQLKSLK
+2039 EAVDHQKLKNLK
-2051 KPIENLV
+2051 NPIENLV

-2092 LNEVSEQVGND
+2092 LNEVSEQVSND
-2103 VLGGLLKTQSSLV
+2103 ILGGLLKIQSSLV

-2125 DSIIRVIELL
+2125 DNTIRVIELL

-2142 AELKALCE
+2142 AELKALSE

-2161 SVIIENVLS
+2161 SVIIENVSS

-2190 LLLDENTEDIA
+2190 LLLDENTDDIA
-2201 QLEATLIQIEKEIL
+2201 KLEAILVQIEKEIL

-2229 LIDTLQLQIRN
+2229 LIDTLQLQIN
-2240 LQEKLKK
+2240 ILQEKLSK

-2268 DTNLDNKEGSGSQE
+2268 DTDIDNQEGSGSQE
-2282 DIEPEAK
+2282 DVEPEAK
-2289 RAKLLEINQQ
+2289 RAKILEIDPQLESDKQ
-2299 QVSDTSVFTQGEHLE
+2299 PTVTSQEVSKE
-2314 TTQDSKK
+2314 TTNDGKKPKEIESKIPSERISLEDQSVYVDQK
-2321 AKEKESEVQK
+2321 AEYALKTDEVQK
-2331 EKQSY
+2331 VNEPNLKKEQMNDKEKPSELVSQIAS
-2336 EEKALQGKSV
+2336 
-2346 VDQKEEDGLKPH
+2346 
-2358 PEKTVDPEIQQD
+2358 PEI
-2370 VKSTF
+2370 
-2375 EKENDDKEVILEAL
+2375 ILEAL
-2389 AKKLSQ
+2389 TEKLSQ
-2395 SLNNIEN
+2395 SLNNDSNKEAI
-2402 NEEIKSII
+2402 ISII
-2410 ADSQDILDNIND
+2410 TDGQDILDNIND
-2422 IDKVSKLIFK
+2422 IDKVSKSIFK

-2441 DGKPPEEQADKELA
+2441 DGKPPEEQTDKELV
-2455 EEIIESL
+2455 EEFIESL
-2462 FAACPDA
+2462 FEACPEA
-2469 TKQVIQNCIKEI
+2469 TEQVIQNYVKEI

-2514 ERISEKTQMELNID
+2514 EKISEKTQSEQHID
-2528 KSSEKMICLQQ
+2528 KSSEKMISLQQ

-2549 DLVDKK
+2549 DLLDEK
-2555 TETINPKI
+2555 TEHINPKI
-2563 EDIKKLLLSEY
+2563 EEIKRILISEY

-2580 QGQLNTA
+2580 QGQLHTA
-2587 VVHGKIEII
+2587 VVNGKIQVI
-2596 TQKILTICEDFK
+2596 TQKILNVCEDFK
-2608 DFIEKQNQNNE
+2608 DFVEKQNQTKDKSDE
-2619 ALGIKEAEEKA
+2619 IKIPEDDA
-2630 EDVVDHL
+2630 EDVVDHS
-2637 IEGQK
+2637 IEFKPSEEPNEISDTKNK
-2642 SEIGATDEKQLK
+2642 SEM
-2654 IETQK
+2654 
-2659 QADKDFKQESQK
+2659 AD
-2671 TKETVV
+2671 
-2677 AANKISEENIE
+2677 
-2688 ESIKPEIKET
+2688 
-2698 ETKLK
+2698 
-2703 NAKAL
+2703 AL

-2713 EEKEIKVEAQKQA
+2713 VEKQAEALEKEILEEKQLEVEAQKQA
-2726 DKDVDQKSQ
+2726 DKDVEQKSQ
-2735 KPEVT
+2735 KPEVS
-2740 EVVAEKISEENIEES
+2740 EVVAEKISEERIDEPKKTEIKDSETKSEKAEALEKEILEEKQLEVVAQKQADKDVDEKS
-2755 IKPEIKE
+2755 QKAEVSEVAAEKITVERIDEPKKPEIKD
-2762 TETKSQKAEALEKQI
+2762 TETNLEKAEALEKQI
-2777 LEEKQIEV
+2777 LEEKYLEV
-2785 EAQKQA
+2785 KAQKQA
-2791 DKDVNQKSQKP
+2791 DKDVEQKSQKP
-2802 KVTEVVAEKISEENI
+2802 EVSEIAAEKISEERI
-2817 EESIKPKLK
+2817 DEPKKPKIK
-2826 ETETKSQ
+2826 DSETKSE

-2838 EKQILKEK
+2838 EKQILEEK
-2846 QMEVEA
+2846 HLEVEA

-2858 DVDQKSQKPEVTEVV
+2858 DVDEKSQKPEVSEVAV
-2873 AEKISEENIE
+2873 EKISVERIDEPK
-2883 ESIKPEIKET
+2883 KPEIMDTEN
-2893 KTKSQKAEALE
+2893 KSQKAEALE
-2904 KQILEK
+2904 KEILEE
-2910 KQMETNAQKQADQ
+2910 KQLEVVAQKQADK
-2923 GLDQKSQKPEQTE
+2923 DVDEKSRKPEVSE
-2936 VVTEKISD
+2936 VVAKKISEERID
-2944 ENIEKSINPEIKE
+2944 EPKKPEIKD
-2957 TETKSQKAEALEKQI
+2957 TETKSEKAEALEKQI
-2972 LEEKQMEVEAQK
+2972 LEEKHLEVEAQKQADKDVEQKSQKPEVSEVAAEKRSEERIDDPRKPEIKDTETKSEKAEALKKQIPEEKHLEVEAQKQADKDVVQKSQKPEVSEIAVEKISEERIDEPKKPEIMDTENKSQKAEALEKEILEEKQLEVVAQKQADKDVDEKSQKPEVSEVVAKKISEERIDEPKKPEIKDTETKSEKAETLEKEMLEEKRLEVEAKKQAEKDVEQKSQKPEVSEVLSEKISEELIDEPKNIEIKDTESKLEKAEALEKEILEEKHLDVEAQKQADKDVEQKSQKPEVSEVAAEKISEERIDDPKKPEIKDTETKSEKAEALEKQILEEKHLEEEAQKQADKDVEQKSQKPEVSEIAAEKISEERIDEPKKPEIKDSETKSEKAEALEKQILEEKHLEVEAQK
-2984 QADKDVDQKSQKP
+2984 QADKDVDEKSQKP
-2997 EETEVVT
+2997 EVSEVAV
-3004 EKISDE
+3004 EKISVERIDE
-3010 NIEKSIKPEIKET
+3010 SKKPEIMDT
-3023 ETKSQKAEA
+3023 ENKSQKAEA
-3032 LEKQILEEKQM
+3032 LEKEILEEKQL
-3043 EVEAQKQADKDVD
+3043 EVVAQKQADKDVD
-3056 QKSQKPEETEVVA
+3056 EKSQKPEVSEVVA
-3069 EKISEENINESI
+3069 KKISEERIDEPK
-3081 KPEIKETETKS
+3081 KPEIKHTETKS
-3092 QKAEALEK
+3092 EKAETLEK
-3100 QILEE
+3100 EMLEE
-3105 KQMEVEAQKQAD
+3105 KRLEVEAKKQAE
-3117 KDVDQ
+3117 KDVEQ
-3122 KSQKPEVTEVVA
+3122 KSQKPEVSEVLSEKISEELIDEPKKIEIKDTETKLEKPEALEKEILEEKQLNVVAQRQVDKDVDEKSQKSEVSEVAA
-3134 EKISEENI
+3134 EKISEEKIDEPNL
-3142 EESIKPKLKETETK
+3142 PKVKDTDNEKE
-3156 SQKAEA
+3156 KAE
-3162 LEKQILK
+3162 
-3169 EKQMEVEAQKQADKD
+3169 D
-3184 VDQKSQK
+3184 V
-3191 PEVTEVVAEKI
+3191 
-3202 SEENIEES
+3202 
-3210 IKPEI
+3210 
-3215 KETKTKSQKAEA
+3215 
-3227 LEKQILEKKQME
+3227 
-3239 TNAQKQADQGLDQK
+3239 G
-3253 SQKPEQTEVVTEK
+3253 
-3266 ISDENIEK
+3266 
-3274 SINPEI
+3274 
-3280 KETETKSQKAE
+3280 
-3291 ALEKQILEEKQM
+3291 
-3303 EVEAQKQADKDVD
+3303 
-3316 QKSQKPEETEVVTEK
+3316 
-3331 ISDENIEKSIKPEIK
+3331 
-3346 ETETKSQKAEA
+3346 
-3357 LEKQILEEK
+3357 
-3366 QMEVEAQKQAD
+3366 
-3377 KDVDQKSQKPEET
+3377 
-3390 EVVAE
+3390 
-3395 KISEENINESIKP
+3395 
-3408 EIKETE
+3408 
-3414 TKSQK
+3414 
-3419 AEALEKQILE
+3419 
-3429 EKQMEVEAQKQAN
+3429 
-3442 KDVDQKSQKPEETEV
+3442 
-3457 VTEKISDE
+3457 
-3465 NIEKSIKPEI
+3465 
-3475 KETETKSQ
+3475 
-3483 KAEALEKQILEEKQM
+3483 
-3498 EVEAQKQADK
+3498 
-3508 DVDQKSQKPEETEV
+3508 
-3522 VTEKISDENIEKSI
+3522 
-3536 KPEIKEMETKSQKAE
+3536 
-3551 ALEKQILEEK
+3551 
-3561 EMEVEAQKQADKD
+3561 
-3574 VDQKSQK
+3574 
-3581 SEETDVV
+3581 
-3588 AQKISEEN
+3588 
-3596 IEESIKP
+3596 
-3603 VIRETETKS
+3603 
-3612 QKAEALEKQIL
+3612 
-3623 EEKQMEVEA
+3623 
-3632 QKQADKDVDQ
+3632 
-3642 KSQKPEVTDVV
+3642 
-3653 AEKISEENINES
+3653 
-3665 IKPEI
+3665 
-3670 KETETKSQKAE
+3670 
-3681 ALEKQILEEKQME
+3681 
-3694 LEAQKQAHK
+3694 
-3703 DVDQKSQK
+3703 
-3711 PEVTEVVAEKISEE
+3711 
-3725 NIEESMKPEI
+3725 
-3735 KETET
+3735 
-3740 KSQKAEAL
+3740 
-3748 KKQILEEKQ
+3748 
-3757 MEVEA
+3757 
-3762 QKQANKDVDQ
+3762 
-3772 KSQKPEVTEV
+3772 
-3782 VAEKISE
+3782 
-3789 ENIEESIK
+3789 
-3797 PEIKETETKSQK
+3797 
-3809 AEALE
+3809 
-3814 KQILEEKQMEVE
+3814 
-3826 AQKQAN
+3826 
-3832 KDVDQKSQKPEV
+3832 
-3844 TEVVA
+3844 
-3849 EKTSVENI
+3849 
-3857 EKSIKP
+3857 
-3863 EIKEVETKSQKA
+3863 
-3875 EALEKQ
+3875 
-3881 ILEEKQM
+3881 
-3888 EVEAQRHVDKD
+3888 
-3899 VRQNSQQ
+3899 
-3906 REVSE
+3906 
-3911 IVVEKTLQDKPKKP
+3911 
-3925 EMARAV
+3925 
-3931 EKLVLAEKQ
+3931 
-3940 IEVEGQTQAETALE
+3940 
-3954 QKSQK
+3954 
-3959 TEVTEVVA
+3959 
-3967 EKIYEEKVEDSKKCE
+3967 
-3982 TKGSESK
+3982 
-3989 IEKAKSVEKQVLEE
+3989 KQVLEE
-4003 KKAKSQKERLTNLNV
+4003 KPLEPEEQKQLTLVKIAKSQEDILRTLNDR
-4018 IFMKLSQEV
+4018 FMKLSQEV
-4027 IPSNNAILAESQYTI
+4027 NCNTNGILTESQDTI
-4042 NNLEDIDAVAK
+4042 NNLNDVDAVAK
-4053 LMLKIRDHIAYTFT
+4053 LIFKLREHIVHTYDETTA
-4067 GTKASDQKN
+4067 ADQKH
-4076 KKLFELFIESL
+4076 KELFESFVESL
-4087 CDACPEATEQV
+4087 CEVCPEAAQQV
-4098 MLNYLKEIR
+4098 IQTYLKEIK

-4127 KPSLLI
+4127 KPSLLV
-4133 PKLVNLERVSN
+4133 PKLVNLERISV
-4144 KIQSETHV
+4144 KIHSEQFV
-4152 DKSSEKM
+4152 DKSSGKM
-4159 ISLQQSLMDIFV
+4159 ISFQQSLMDIFV
-4171 ILDDLLDEKTEI
+4171 ILDDLLDDHTEVM
-4183 LKPRIEQIKTLLL
+4183 KPKIEQIKTILLSD
-4196 TEYDYIEKKE
+4196 YDYVEKKE
-4206 GQLHTAVING
+4206 GQLHTAVVNG
-4216 KIKVVTQNILN
+4216 KIKIVTQKILT
-4227 IIEDLKQLTGE
+4227 IIEDLKQLTDK
-4238 QCQESIKELE
+4238 QNQAPSIKSEDSE
-4248 LGKVSQKEIAATDQI
+4248 VV
-4263 SKEIFEESR
+4263 
-4272 KAEKISEEKVEESQ
+4272 AEKISEGKIEESQ
-4286 KTEIKDSKTKSK
+4286 KIDVKDSETKSK
-4298 KAKASEKKPIEEE
+4298 KAK
-4311 KLEGKNQKQAEVA
+4311 LL
-4324 ADKKTQKAEVSEVVA
+4324 
-4339 ENISEEKVE
+4339 
-4348 ESQKAEIKD
+4348 
-4357 SEAKSKKAKASE
+4357 E

-4375 EKLEDKN
+4375 EKPEEN
-4382 HKQAEVSADKK
+4382 NQKQAEIAADKK
-4393 AQKADVSEVVAEKIS
+4393 SQKADVSEVVAEK
-4408 EDNVEEIQQPE
+4408 
-4419 IKDSEAKS
+4419 
-4427 KKAKALEKKPI
+4427 
-4438 EEEKLEGRNQKQA
+4438 
-4451 EVAADK
+4451 
-4457 KAQKAEV
+4457 
-4464 LEVVAEKISDEM
+4464 
-4476 VEESQKTKVKDSEAK
+4476 
-4491 SKKAKALEKEPI
+4491 
-4503 EEEKLEDKNQKQA
+4503 
-4516 EVAADKKTQKAE
+4516 
-4528 VSDVV
+4528 
-4533 AENISE
+4533 ISE

-4553 EIKSKK
+4553 ETKSKK
-4559 AKASEKKPIEEEKLE
+4559 AKLLEKKSIEEEKLE
-4574 DKNQK
+4574 EKNQK
-4579 QVEVAAD
+4579 QTEIAAD
-4586 KKTQKAE
+4586 KKSQKAD

-4599 EMLSEERVEES
+4599 EKISEEKVEES
-4610 QKTEIKDSETKS
+4610 QKTEVKDSETKS
-4622 KKAKAS
+4622 KKAKLL
-4628 EKKPIEEDKLED
+4628 EKKSIEEEKPEE
-4640 KNQKQAEV
+4640 KNQKQAEI
-4648 AADKKAQKAEASE
+4648 AADKKS
-4661 VVAEKISEE
+4661 
-4670 NVKERQQTEVK
+4670 
-4681 DSEAKSKKAKA
+4681 
-4692 SEKKPIEEEKLEDK
+4692 
-4706 NQKQAE
+4706 
-4712 VAADKKAQKAEASE
+4712 
-4726 VVAEKISEKRVEE
+4726 
-4739 SQKAEIKD
+4739 
-4747 SEIKSKKAKASEKKP
+4747 
-4762 IEEEKLEDKNQKQA
+4762 
-4776 EVAADKEAQKAEV
+4776 QKAEV

-4799 EKVEERQK
+4799 EKVEESQK

-4812 SEAKSKKA
+4812 SETNSKKA
-4820 KASEKKLIEEEQLE
+4820 KLLEKKSIEEEKPE
-4834 DKNQKQVEVAAGK
+4834 EKNQKQAEIAADK
-4847 KTQKAEVSEVVAEK
+4847 ISQKAEVSEVVAEK
-4861 ISEEKVEKSQKTEVK
+4861 ISEEKVEESQKTEVK
-4876 DSDAKSKKVK
+4876 DSETKSKKAK
-4886 ASEKKPIEEE
+4886 LLEKKSIEEE
-4896 KLDDKNQKQVE
+4896 KPEEKNQKQAE
-4907 VAADK
+4907 IAADK
-4912 KTQKAEAS
+4912 KSQKAEVS

-4927 SEEKMQ
+4927 SEEKVE
-4933 ESQKGEVK
+4933 ESQKTDVK
-4941 DSDAKSKKAK
+4941 DSETKSKKAK
-4951 ASEKKPIEEEKLE
+4951 LLEKKSIEEEKLE
-4964 DKNQKQ
+4964 EKNQKQ
-4970 TEIAADEKNKVNK
+4970 TEIAADKKSQKADVSEVVAEKISEEKVEESQKTEVKDSETKSKKAKLLEKKSIEEEKLEEKNQKQTKIAADNKSQKADVSEVVAEKISEEKVEESQKTEVKDSETKSKKAKLLEKKSIEEEKPEEKNQKQAEIAADKKSQKAEVSEVVAEKISEEKVEESQKTEVKDSETKSKKAKLLEKKSIEEEKPEEKNQKQAEIAADKKSQKAEVSEVVAEKTSEEKVEESQKTEVKDSETKSKKAKLLEKKSIEEEKPEEKNQKQAEIAADKKSQKAEVSEVVAEKISEEKVEESQKTEVKDSETKSKKAKLLEKKSIEEEKPEEKNQKQAEIAADKKSQKAEVSEVVAEKISEEKLEESQKTEVKDSETNSKKAKLLEKKSIEEEKPEEKNQKQAEIAAHKKSQKAEVSEVVAEKTSEEKVEESQKTEVKDSETKSKKAKLLEKKSIEEEKPEEKNHKQAEIAADKKSQKAEVSEVVAEKTSEEKVEESQKTEVRDSETKSKKAKLLEKKSIEEEKLEEKIQKQTEIAADKKSQKADVSEVVAEKISEEKVEESQKTEVKDSETKSKKAKLLEKKSIEEEKPEEKNQKQAEIAADKKSQKADVSEVVAEKISEEKVEESQKTEVKDSETKSKKAKLLEKKSIEEEKLEEKNQKQTEIAADKKSQKADVSEVVAEKISEEKVEESQKTEVKDSETNSKKAKLLEKKSIEEEKPDEKNQKQAEIAAHKKSQKAEVSEVVPDKISEEKVEESQKTEVKDSETKSKKAKLLEKKSIEVSSSQEEKNKKQEEIAADKKSQKADVLEVVAEKISEEKVEESQKTEFKESKDLSKKAKVLENKSTVEEKLDEINQKQVDTTVGKRTK
-4983 IDDVNDGKVERT
+4983 IDFNDVKVESENAGRLEAKRT
-4995 TVLDEESVIPKRKL
+4995 TVQDEESVIPKRKPF
-5009 YDAEETADS
+5009 DAEESADS
-5018 VSFQAYKSMG
+5018 VSLQTYKSMG

-5065 GLSGHDMSVQWF
+5065 GLSGHDMNVQWF

-5089 KRTLNDGLSCLEIKS
+5089 RRTLNDGLSCLEIKS

-5113 RCIASNQNGEV
+5113 RCLASNQNGEV

-5180 NTLLPIEGSKYQ
+5180 NTLLPLEGTKYQ

-5202 LTINNFGSNDSGLYT
+5202 LTISNFGSNDSGLYT

-5241 RTTEKKPIDKV
+5241 RTAEKKPFDQV

-5260 SAPASA
+5260 SSVAST
-5266 SDNAAAK
+5266 SDNATAK

-5309 SEDVHWLRNEERV
+5309 IEDVHWLRNDERV

-5337 SLEIYDARVEDSGH
+5337 SLEIYDARVEDSGN

-5377 SLPQSFS
+5377 KLPQSFS

-5418 ICNNRYRAIE
+5418 ICNNRYRTIE

-5441 ISSDCGIFACY
+5441 ISSDCGIFACF

-5481 ITSISDYDSSHW
+5481 IPSISDHDSW
-5493 SRSQSHLSAGTQVNG
+5493 SRSQSHLSSGSQVNG

-5521 SVGKAKPLFNT
+5521 SVGKAKPLFHT
-5532 LLHDRTVSEGANL
+5532 LLHDRTVSEGVNL

-5568 PRGDNRYQTLY
+5568 PRGDNRYQTVFM
-5579 LNGEASLE
+5579 NQEASLE

-5617 VYKNFKEATLPSTF
+5617 VYKHFKEAPLPSTF

-5656 RPEIQWVKGTEPIEA
+5656 RPDVTWVKGTEPIES
-5671 SEKYKLSDQA
+5671 SERYKLSDQA

-5743 LLPLGNQTVC
+5743 LGPLGNQTVC

-5785 NVKALADKGV
+5785 NVLALADKGV

-5952 SDTSYFRDPPGCIST
+5952 SDTSYFRDRFKSPN
-5967 EPLVVDSGPTH
+5967 
-5978 ISLSWGKP
+5978 KP
-5986 VSANSAPV
+5986 
-5994 MAYKVE
+5994 K
-6000 AWVVGH
+6000 
-6006 EGGAY
+6006 
-6011 WRELGLTPINSFDAF
+6011 T
-6026 NLKANV
+6026 
-6032 EYHFRVTPK
+6032 T
-6041 NRYGWGPTVQTSS
+6041 
-6054 PLQVGGVECLP
+6054 
-6065 EFVKILPGQAK
+6065 
-6076 ALLGSSFTLQCNMR
+6076 
-6090 GAPRPQVNWFKD
+6090 
-6102 GIQLSSSSERVK
+6102 
-6114 IRQIG
+6114 
-6119 STCALTIATVSELD
+6119 
-6133 SGRYTCEATNSKGRV
+6133 
-6148 STFARLQ
+6148 
-6155 VVSDSRIY
+6155 
-6163 EADSRLK
+6163 K
-6170 EIAHGRNVAD
+6170 EI
-6180 VGDSLPIF
+6180 S
-6188 TMRLRDRRV
+6188 
-6197 QVTYP
+6197 
-6202 VRLTCQIVGYPVPE
+6202 CE
-6216 ILWYK
+6216 I
-6221 DDLPIHTGRKHLI
+6221 
-6234 SAEGQFFTLEIAAT
+6234 
-6248 TLDDSGTYTCLA
+6248 
-6260 KNELGSVSCHCTLV
+6260 
-6274 VDKGIRAYISPDFYV
+6274 
-6289 PLDPFYI
+6289 
-6296 FREGS
+6296 
-6301 EIRLST
+6301 
-6307 KVEAY
+6307 
-6312 PSVGVTWH
+6312 
-6320 RNGMRL
+6320 
-6326 RPSRRLT
+6326 
-6333 ATLDSN
+6333 
-6339 GFVELIIAEATVRDA
+6339 
-6354 GIYVCVASNVVGK
+6354 
-6367 VETIC
+6367 VET
-6372 RVAIEE
+6372 
-6378 EEDKAMAQPRQLEI
+6378 QL
-6392 PSIKTDDLPY
+6392 IKNY
-6402 SKEPLFV
+6402 SCIYLLLV
-6409 VKPRSSEAY
+6409 
-6418 EGDNVIIFCEVVG
+6418 
-6431 DPKPEVVWLRD
+6431 
-6442 FLNPEY
+6442 FLN
-6448 YKDAP
+6448 D
-6453 HFRRIGEGPEY
+6453 
-6464 RLEIPSAKLDFTG
+6464 
-6477 TYSVIA
+6477 
-6483 SNCHGEAKAVISLQI
+6483 
-6498 FAKDILNKSRMDK
+6498 
-6511 VHTRHGN
+6511 
-6518 IETLPRFVRNLR
+6518 
-6530 NLRCCDGDAISLE
+6530 
-6543 CHVEADPEPFII
+6543 
-6555 WEKDGHVVPSDRDYV
+6555 
-6570 MSFDG
+6570 
-6575 TKATLSIPRV
+6575 
-6585 YPEDEGEYTCVA
+6585 
-6597 KNSVGRS
+6597 
-6604 LSSACII
+6604 
-6611 VDVPEEKENMLSRQL
+6611 
-6626 TRPSGLLSAH
+6626 
-6636 STPRSTPRSTPA
+6636 
-6648 RSFSPLRLSY
+6648 
-6658 RTSSIDLSGISERR
+6658 
-6672 RSDARNAI
+6672 
-6680 TAPKFLAIPYNRVVE
+6680 
-6695 EGDSVRFQCA
+6695 
-6705 ISGHPTPWATW
+6705 
-6716 DKDGLIVTPTPRIA
+6716 
-6730 VKEIDDLR
+6730 
-6738 IIEID
+6738 
-6743 EVSFDDAG
+6743 
-6751 LYRVTLENDF
+6751 
-6761 GRIEATARLD
+6761 
-6771 VIRSSRYSKSPSVRS
+6771 
-6786 VRASSSR
+6786 
-6793 RNAHLYR
+6793 
-6800 RIMGPSTA
+6800 
-6808 IGGRMALASG
+6808 
-6818 YRGSSVP
+6818 
-6825 SVRFYHNN
+6825 
-6833 VELEESERV
+6833 
-6842 HILLQEEQSVALLI
+6842 
-6856 VDNVA
+6856 
-6861 REDEGLYTCII
+6861 
-6872 SGDHDPLISSTAV
+6872 
-6885 TFHEPNAE
+6885 
-6893 IPRRR
+6893 
-6898 AVITEPLP
+6898 
-6906 EITKSLEG
+6906 
-6914 EVIDLCCAIDCD
+6914 
-6926 EPYSYVWLR
+6926 
-6935 NGEILPDSDE
+6935 
-6945 FNYIDHGNGR
+6945 
-6955 LCLRI
+6955 
-6960 NDAFDIDSGTYSCQ
+6960 
-6974 VFTDSASPWSWS
+6974 
-6986 STCHSDALSM
+6986 
-6996 DCSTSGELC
+6996 
-7005 VLERDLRRQNEECVQ
+7005 
-7020 LLKSPLPVVCG
+7020 
-7031 TGEEALFYARVF
+7031 
-7043 PCQAEAEWY
+7043 
-7052 LNGQLLAPSDDS
+7052 
-7064 LNMTLESYPDGIR
+7064 
-7077 LLRMRDVSTSR
+7077 
-7088 SGEICLQVKHPQAE
+7088 
-7102 SRRIPAARTYTTL
+7102 
-7115 LVLPAIRGN
+7115 
-7124 SSGSSLAARSCILR
+7124 
-7138 RPEDCTAL
+7138 
-7146 IGGHVRLSVRFEPFP
+7146 
-7161 GTKVVWYKAC
+7161 
-7171 HPIVESS
+7171 
-7178 NVTIRTSGQQSTL
+7178 
-7191 YITDIS
+7191 
-7197 ADDSGK
+7197 
-7203 YTVEVMNDYGVE
+7203 
-7215 ASAASVAVE
+7215 
-7224 GPPEPPSGQPS
+7224 
-7235 VSLGPDRVAVAWCGP
+7235 
-7250 PYDGGCMITGFII
+7250 
-7263 EMQTLGEDC
+7263 
-7272 DADNWQQVTRVVD
+7272 
-7285 TLAYTVKNLQPQRQ
+7285 
-7299 YRFRIRAENIHGRSE
+7299 
-7314 PGQASELVQITGKPQ
+7314 
-7329 RSTADASDLFGQSV
+7329 
-7343 SVQSGGD
+7343 
-7350 FKSRFEIIEELGKGR
+7350 
-7365 FGIVYKV
+7365 
-7372 QERGQPEQ
+7372 
-7380 LLAAKVI
+7380 
-7387 KCIKAH
+7387 
-7393 DRQKVLE
+7393 
-7400 EISIMRSLQHPK
+7400 
-7412 LLQLAASFESPRE
+7412 
-7425 IVMVMEY
+7425 
-7432 ITGGELFERVV
+7432 
-7443 ADDFTL
+7443 
-7449 TEMDCILFLRQVCDG
+7449 
-7464 VAYMHGQSVVHLDLK
+7464 
-7479 PENIMCHTRTSH
+7479 
-7491 QIKIIDFGL
+7491 
-7500 AQRLDTNAPVRVLFG
+7500 
-7515 TPEFIPPE
+7515 
-7523 IISYEPIGFKSDMW
+7523 
-7537 SVGVICYVLLSGLSP
+7537 
-7552 FMGDT
+7552 
-7557 DVETFSN
+7557 
-7564 ITRADY
+7564 
-7570 DYDDEAFDCVSQE
+7570 
-7583 AKDFISQLL
+7583 
-7592 VHRKEDRLTA
+7592 
-7602 QQCLESKWLCQR
+7602 
-7614 HDEHL
+7614 
-7619 SNNKICTDKLKKFII
+7619 
-7634 RRKWQKTGNAIR
+7634 
-7646 ALGRMANLSVS
+7646 
-7657 RRNSAIAMGALSSP
+7657 
-7671 RPSISGLS
+7671 
-7679 MLTAS
+7679 
-7684 AIGMGMGM
+7684 
-7692 STQMSSLHEEEDDFS
+7692 
-7707 AEMPPVEKR
+7707 
-7716 TVLKLRDKSQCSE
+7716 
-7729 RSDSGYSECS
+7729 
-7739 NCSGAQETLLL
+7739 
-7750 SLAKSKLEAIAKA
+7750 
-7763 SSSSLSVVQD
+7763 
-7773 TELHPVSLELPA
+7773 
-7785 KGGEAI
+7785 
-7791 MRSDFTNTI
+7791 
-7800 KMRKKSLEDSAAR
+7800 
-7813 EKPKSKP
+7813 
-7820 QVKPLCES
+7820 
-7828 KLKVS
+7828 
-7833 QLKDRFQ
+7833 
-7840 ASPAPASA
+7840 
-7848 SASAANKPPLAF
+7848 
-7860 EPYKIAKVAS
+7860 
-7870 VGRISRTEESGKTGR
+7870 
-7885 GTGASLPSGATKG
+7885 
-7898 RPPQARSMPSSP
+7898 
-7910 LPQRSATPTRLM
+7910 
-7922 SQRVREAAERLA
+7922 
-7934 QQHTVASAQR
+7934 
-7944 QFGNAKGNGTAN
+7944 
-7956 ASSNGNGNTASTAST
+7956 
-7971 ETGRESRARR
+7971 
-7981 LINRFNNETQHI
+7981 
-7993 TS
+7993 